1 MRILLN
7 ALVVNRGGHRTYFN
21 NFIPYFGKLGIGHE
35 FFLLY
40 SPWQE
45 EIFNFDLPNNFSRL
59 VYGPHSRSVLRKVT
73 WEQVKLPSILKR
85 EKIDLMFSP
94 TPVTTLYSPCPI
106 VVAIRNPNLFMSLK
120 LKDVRY
126 IGRNWLLM
134 LITRISAKKAAGI
147 IVVSR
152 YSRDE
157 AARVLGIDHDK
168 TEVIYHGIGQQFLER
183 SNRSITDYFE
193 VSCPYILN
201 VSTIQK
207 HKNQLR
213 LIDAFAKLCTGD
225 DLGYD
230 LVIAGGIESKDD
242 YQRMVLKI
250 KQYDLE
256 KRVHYLGEIPYHDLP
271 SLYQGAT
278 VFVMPS
284 LLESFGHPLVE
295 AMASG
300 VPVVASN
307 TTAIPE
313 ICGDAAIYFDPLMI
327 DEMSNSMRS
336 VLLDEDLR
344 GQLVVAG
351 YNRVNAFSW
360 TESAQR
366 MLNLFEEAV
375 SV

>member
-7 ALVVNRGGHRTYFN
+7 ALVVNRGGHKTYFN
-21 NFIPYFGKLGIGHE
+21 NFIPYFGQLGVGHD
-35 FFLLY
+35 FLLLY

-45 EIFNFDLPNNFSRL
+45 EIFDFDLPNNFSRL
-59 VYGPHSRSVLRKVT
+59 VYGPQSRSVLRKVT
-73 WEQVKLPSILKR
+73 WEQVKLPSILKH

-106 VVAIRNPNLFMSLK
+106 VIAIRNPNLFMSLK
-120 LKDVRY
+120 LKDIRY
-126 IGRNWLLM
+126 LGRNWLLM
-134 LITRISAKKAAGI
+134 LLTKISAKKAAGI

-157 AARVLGIDHDK
+157 AARILGIDQDK
-168 TEVIYHGIGQQFLER
+168 TEVIYHGIGQQFLEG
-183 SNRSITDYFE
+183 SHRSITHYFE
-193 VSCPYILN
+193 ASCPYILT

-213 LIDAFAKLCTGD
+213 LIDAFARLCTGD

-230 LVIAGGIESKDD
+230 LVIAGGIESGDD
-242 YQRMVLKI
+242 YKRLLLKI
-250 KQYDLE
+250 NQHELE
-256 KRVHYLGEIPYHDLP
+256 KRVHYLGEIPYNDLP
-271 SLYQGAT
+271 ALYHGAT
-278 VFVMPS
+278 IFVMPS

-300 VPVVASN
+300 VPIVASN

-313 ICGDAAIYFDPLMI
+313 ICGDAAVYFDPLRV
-327 DEMSNSMRS
+327 DEMSSSMRS
-336 VLLDEDLR
+336 VLLDENLR
-344 GQLVVAG
+344 KQLIVAG
-351 YNRVNAFSW
+351 FDRVNTFSW
-360 TESAQR
+360 ADSAQR

-375 SV
+375 SG